1 MKVYH
6 ASPNS
11 TIKRLRDK
19 SYVTIYPHI
28 AYFMG
33 LHYEDTQKTWTN
45 DDLKKPYQF
54 SDKIEFKPN
63 RKPTGKPTLYVCDI
77 EPNNIVLHQNFPFEF
92 TIKKGTKCTKVSENE
107 VETLLKKSKKYLKLT
122 DEILF

>member
-1 MKVYH
+1 MKILE
-6 ASPNS
+6 N
-11 TIKRLRDK
+11 L
-19 SYVTIYPHI
+19 
-28 AYFMG
+28 
-33 LHYEDTQKTWTN
+33 TN

-54 SDKIEFKPN
+54 SDKIEFKLG
-63 RKPTGKPTLYVCDI
+63 RKPTGKPTLYVWT
-77 EPNNIVLHQNFPFEF
+77 EPNNIELHQNFPFEF